1 MKALTSKKSTFLILT
16 ALAVVLLISSV
27 SGVAYAYFTTYVTAH
42 GGRTVE
48 LETEITV
55 REELQDLKKTVRIV
69 NTGECDCWVRVK
81 AVIPA
86 GYQVVFS
93 NDANWVQQEDGFWY
107 FTAQLPVSAETASPF
122 VVSVTGLPK
131 INGEQ
136 PHEFNVVILAES
148 IPCAG
153 IDEEWMDAA
162 WSLQAH
168 DPA

>member
-1 MKALTSKKSTFLILT
+1 MKVLASKKSIFLIFT
-16 ALAVVLLISSV
+16 ALAFVLLVASV

-48 LETEITV
+48 LETEITI
-55 REELQDLKKTVRIV
+55 REELEDLKKTVRIV

-81 AVIPA
+81 AITPT
-86 GYQVVFS
+86 GYQAEFS
-93 NDANWVQQEDGFWY
+93 NDGNWVQQEDGYWY
-107 FTAQLPVSAETASPF
+107 YTAQLPVSCETSSPF
-122 VVSVTGLPK
+122 VITVTGLPK
-131 INGEQ
+131 IDGEQ

-153 IDEEWMDAA
+153 IDEEWMNAA